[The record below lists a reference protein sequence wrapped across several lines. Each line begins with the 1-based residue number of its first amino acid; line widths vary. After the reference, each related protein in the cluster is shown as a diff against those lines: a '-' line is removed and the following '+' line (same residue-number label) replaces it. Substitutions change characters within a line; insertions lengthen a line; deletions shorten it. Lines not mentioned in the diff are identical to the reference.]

1 MFCADE
7 CRNIFEKLL
16 KTFYLFCLFIFS
28 FPRVHNNVVA
38 VSISGRYGDAAKNL
52 AKNERRVRELKFQ
65 VEEER
70 KNYQKLCEL
79 ADKLQTKIRNQRK
92 VIEDAVRS
100 YPLH

>member
-1 MFCADE
+1 M
-7 CRNIFEKLL
+7 
-16 KTFYLFCLFIFS
+16 
-28 FPRVHNNVVA
+28 VHNNVVA

-92 VIEDAVRS
+92 VIEDAVCS
-100 YPLH
+100 YPVH

>member
-1 MFCADE
+1 MV
-7 CRNIFEKLL
+7 N
-16 KTFYLFCLFIFS
+16 
-28 FPRVHNNVVA
+28 NNVVV